1 MKKDIIIVD
10 DEKDIREL
18 ISGILS
24 DEGFETRLAKDIES
38 LKIELIKRVPSL
50 ILLDVWLDQ
59 SNADGIDILKVLKKS
74 YPYIPVIM
82 ISGHGTIDMAINA
95 LKIGAFDFIEKPFD
109 SSILIMS
116 ITRAIEI
123 SELKKQNKELLKDY
137 HTTST
142 FLGKSNIASNIRS
155 TVEKVA
161 PTESRVLIKGPSG
174 SGKKYLAKL
183 IHRKSYRNEAAF
195 ITANTKRILTNN
207 LESDLFGSENT
218 DGVVTKIGLIEQA
231 HKGTLYIDEICN
243 LDHILQARLVQL
255 LTEKVIQRVN
265 GKYNIDINVRI
276 ICGTAKNIKSEIEN
290 KKFREDLFYRLSVVP
305 MQLPALNQRRDD
317 IPILTRF
324 FLHETA
330 ESAGL
335 PIKCFSDEAMALLQ
349 AYDWPGNVR
358 QLKNLIDWILIMYPD
373 NKITTVTA
381 DMLPPELKTATPVD
395 AKPGKNM
402 DVLAMSLRKAREH
415 FEREYLFAQV
425 NRFGGNISQTASFI
439 GMERSALHRK
449 LKTLGVNQE
458 ERPVKLVE
466 NSK

>member
-24 DEGFETRLAKDIES
+24 DEGFETRLAKDLDS

-109 SSILIMS
+109 SNILIKS
-116 ITRAIEI
+116 ITRAIET
-123 SELKKQNKELLKDY
+123 SELKRQNKELLKDK

-155 TVEKVA
+155 TIEKVS

-183 IHRKSYRNEAAF
+183 IHNKSKRSEAAF

-207 LESDLFGSENT
+207 LENDLFGAENSE
-218 DGVVTKIGLIEQA
+218 GVVTKIGLIEQA

-276 ICGTAKNIKSEIEN
+276 ICGTSKNIKLEIEN
-290 KKFREDLFYRLSVVP
+290 KKFREDLFYRLNVVP
-305 MQLPALNQRRDD
+305 LNTPALNERIED
-317 IPILTRF
+317 IPELIDYFLKICSKDLGVANTQLSKEGYNYLQSRKWSGNIRELKNVIEKILILTPKDKS
-324 FLHETA
+324 
-330 ESAGL
+330 ESL
-335 PIKCFSDEAMALLQ
+335 SLDFINFEQESDEEGFETLVQKKMLSLS
-349 AYDWPGNVR
+349 
-358 QLKNLIDWILIMYPD
+358 LK
-373 NKITTVTA
+373 
-381 DMLPPELKTATPVD
+381 
-395 AKPGKNM
+395 
-402 DVLAMSLRKAREH
+402 KAREF
-415 FEREYLFAQV
+415 FEREYIKIQMK
-425 NRFGGNISQTASFI
+425 RFNNNVSRTANFI

-449 LKTLGVNQE
+449 LKNL
-458 ERPVKLVE
+458 KL
-466 NSK
+466 N

>member
-1 MKKDIIIVD
+1 
-10 DEKDIREL
+10 
-18 ISGILS
+18 
-24 DEGFETRLAKDIES
+24 
-38 LKIELIKRVPSL
+38 
-50 ILLDVWLDQ
+50 
-59 SNADGIDILKVLKKS
+59 
-74 YPYIPVIM
+74 M
-82 ISGHGTIDMAINA
+82 ISGHGTIDRAINA
-95 LKIGAFDFIEKPFD
+95 LKIGAFEFNEKPFD

-243 LDHILQARLVQL
+243 LDNTLQARLVKL

-290 KKFREDLFYRLSVVP
+290 KKFREDLFYRLNVVP
-305 MQLPALNQRRDD
+305 LNTPALNERIED
-317 IPILTRF
+317 IPDLIDYFLKVCSKELGVANTKLSKEGYNYLQSRKWSGNIRELKNVIEKILILSPKDKNDSLSLDF
-324 FLHETA
+324 MNFEQ
-330 ESAGL
+330 E
-335 PIKCFSDEAMALLQ
+335 SDEEGFEALVQKKMLSLS
-349 AYDWPGNVR
+349 
-358 QLKNLIDWILIMYPD
+358 LK
-373 NKITTVTA
+373 
-381 DMLPPELKTATPVD
+381 
-395 AKPGKNM
+395 
-402 DVLAMSLRKAREH
+402 KAREY
-415 FEREYLFAQV
+415 FEREYIKIQMK
-425 NRFGGNISQTASFI
+425 RFNNNVSRTANFI

-449 LKTLGVNQE
+449 LKTL
-458 ERPVKLVE
+458 KL
-466 NSK
+466 N

>member
-24 DEGFETRLAKDIES
+24 DEGYETRLAKDIDS
-38 LKIELIKRVPSL
+38 LKIQLIKRVPSL

-109 SSILIMS
+109 SNILILS

-123 SELKKQNKELLKDY
+123 SELKRQNKELLKDNN
-137 HTTST
+137 TISA
-142 FLGKSNIASNIRS
+142 FLGKSHHASNIRS

-183 IHRKSYRNEAAF
+183 IHNKSKRNDAAF
-195 ITANTKRILTNN
+195 VTANTKRILINN
-207 LESDLFGSENT
+207 LENDLFGVENSE
-218 DGVVTKIGLIEQA
+218 GVVTKIGLIEQA

-243 LDHILQARLVQL
+243 LDHVLQARLVQL

-276 ICGTAKNIKSEIEN
+276 ICGTSKNIKSEIES
-290 KKFREDLFYRLSVVP
+290 KKFREDLFYRLNVVP
-305 MQLPALNQRRDD
+305 LNTPALNERIED
-317 IPILTRF
+317 IPELIDY
-324 FLHETA
+324 FLKICSKDLGVANTQLSKE
-330 ESAGL
+330 GYNY
-335 PIKCFSDEAMALLQ
+335 LQ
-349 AYDWPGNVR
+349 SRKWSGNIR
-358 QLKNLIDWILIMYPD
+358 ELKNVIEKILILSPK
-373 NKITTVTA
+373 NKNESLSLDFMSFEQENDEEGFESLVQKK
-381 DMLPPELKTATPVD
+381 MLSLSLK
-395 AKPGKNM
+395 
-402 DVLAMSLRKAREH
+402 KAREF
-415 FEREYLFAQV
+415 FEREYIKIQMK
-425 NRFGGNISQTASFI
+425 RFNNNLSRTANFI

-449 LKTLGVNQE
+449 LKTL
-458 ERPVKLVE
+458 KL
-466 NSK
+466 N